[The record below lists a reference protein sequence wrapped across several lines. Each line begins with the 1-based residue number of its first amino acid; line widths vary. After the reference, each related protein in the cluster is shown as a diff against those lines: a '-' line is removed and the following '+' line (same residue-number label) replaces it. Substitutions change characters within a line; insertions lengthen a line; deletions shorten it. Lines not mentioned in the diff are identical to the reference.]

1 MDPIRLVASWHD
13 LVSRAF
19 TDHTLASAVI
29 TIAAIGI
36 FVVLQQELRP
46 YRLATNAAYVAAG
59 WLVAISVLVFVMAGL
74 RQAWALLENALPLA
88 ARISAYLYGI
98 CERYPLLA
106 LVIVGAGTTAY
117 FLERLWPH
125 AISWGPVRA
134 ACAIVGI
141 ALAIHI
147 AGPIA
152 DLIAAEP
159 SPAAKTPA
167 KPAANLTALAPADA
181 VARAIKAGDTRYL
194 SVPKCVDDVAGYPA
208 PETAEGKI
216 ASPWAVGVR
225 GLGPSC
231 RDSLGHEAAVRMH
244 LHQAYAAEYKIV
256 MYKHNSTMAS
266 LKAESA
272 AR

>member
-1 MDPIRLVASWHD
+1 MDPVRLVASWHD

-19 TDHTLASAVI
+19 TEHTLATAVI

-59 WLVAISVLVFVMAGL
+59 WLVSVSLLVFVMAAL
-74 RQAWALLENALPLA
+74 RRGWALLENALPVA

-98 CERYPLLA
+98 CERHPVLA

-117 FLERLWPH
+117 FLERLWPRPV
-125 AISWGPVRA
+125 SWGPVRA
-134 ACAIVGI
+134 ACAIFGI

-147 AGPIA
+147 TGPIA
-152 DLIAAEP
+152 DLVAAEP
-159 SPAAKTPA
+159 AAPAAQFTAVP
-167 KPAANLTALAPADA
+167 PAAA

-194 SVPKCVDDVAGYPA
+194 SVPQCADDVAGYPA
-208 PETAEGKI
+208 AEPAEGKI
-216 ASPWAVGVR
+216 PSPWAVGVKE
-225 GLGPSC
+225 LGPNC
-231 RDSLGHEAAVRMH
+231 RDSLGHEAAIRMH
-244 LHQAYAAEYKIV
+244 LHQAYATEYNRL
-256 MYKHNSTMAS
+256 MYKHNNSTMAS
-266 LKAESA
+266 LKDESA

>member
-59 WLVAISVLVFVMAGL
+59 WLVAISLLVFVMTGL
-74 RQAWALLENALPLA
+74 RQAWAMLENALPFA

-106 LVIVGAGTTAY
+106 LAIVGAGTTAY
-117 FLERLWPH
+117 FLERLWPRSV
-125 AISWGPVRA
+125 SWGPVRA
-134 ACAIVGI
+134 ACAIVGV

-147 AGPIA
+147 SGPIA

-159 SPAAKTPA
+159 APAPAAKGTK
-167 KPAANLTALAPADA
+167 KPAADLTAVAPADA

-208 PETAEGKI
+208 PETAEGKM

-225 GLGPSC
+225 VLGPNC

-244 LHQAYAAEYKIV
+244 LHQAYAAEYNRL
-256 MYKHNSTMAS
+256 MYKHNATMAS
-266 LKAESA
+266 LKAE
-272 AR
+272 